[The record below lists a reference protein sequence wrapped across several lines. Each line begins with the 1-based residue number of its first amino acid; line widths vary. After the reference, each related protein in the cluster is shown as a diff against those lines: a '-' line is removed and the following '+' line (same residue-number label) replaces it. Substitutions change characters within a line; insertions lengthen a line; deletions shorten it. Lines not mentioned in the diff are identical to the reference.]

1 MIDEGVDWGMATVE
15 RLPGLSNDAASPDA
29 GPEWCGL
36 APSAVEA
43 TYIGKRLEL
52 IRVLMSAG
60 SSLAEAEDIVQEVF
74 LRALRRFR
82 EKQAPD
88 NLFAWLVACAK
99 HAIVDGYRSRHR
111 EVMPSPGEWE
121 ALEREISDRCT
132 PGIRTLIDQQHLC
145 SVLQAIDSLDEIE
158 RRCLLMWSEGA
169 KFREIAEQLGIPLR
183 TAAYHTNAA
192 IEKLQRRVRA

>member
-1 MIDEGVDWGMATVE
+1 MSDKGVDWGMATVE
-15 RLPGLSNDAASPDA
+15 RIPGLPNDAALPDT
-29 GPEWCGL
+29 GSDWCELTPG
-36 APSAVEA
+36 AVEA
-43 TYIGKRLEL
+43 TYVGKRLEL

-74 LRALRRFR
+74 LRAIRHFR

-99 HAIVDGYRSRHR
+99 HAIVDGYRSRQR
-111 EVMPSPGEWE
+111 EVMPTPDEWE
-121 ALEREISDRCT
+121 SLEREISDRRT
-132 PGIRTLIDQQHLC
+132 PGIRTLIDQQHLS
-145 SVLQAIDSLDEIE
+145 SVLRAIDSLDDIE

-169 KFREIAEQLGIPLR
+169 KFREMAEQLGIPLR